1 MDRNLKM
8 ILSKVKSVQLGLL
21 RCQKDDQKLL
31 LQTRA
36 GTLNEQVNC
45 IVDNKSV
52 DVSLLSSNVNLI
64 QKDKD
69 DFLYITCR
77 VTDQVVRNTAIIVSM
92 EVLKA
97 SWFTRMTRGSVTWLK
112 EKYTYDALSGEIDL
126 AS

>member
-1 MDRNLKM
+1 MDRNLKK

>member
-1 MDRNLKM
+1 MDRNLKK

-21 RCQKDDQKLL
+21 RCQKDDKKLL

-36 GTLNEQVNC
+36 GTVNEQVNC
-45 IVDNKSV
+45 IVENKSV
-52 DVSLLSSNVNLI
+52 EGDLLASNVNLI

-69 DFLYITCR
+69 DYLYITCR
-77 VTDQVVRNTAIIVSM
+77 VTDQVVRNTATIVSM

-112 EKYTYDALSGEIDL
+112 EKYTYDALSEEIDL

>member
-1 MDRNLKM
+1 MDRNLKK

-45 IVDNKSV
+45 IVENKSV
-52 DVSLLSSNVNLI
+52 EGGLLASNVNLI

-69 DFLYITCR
+69 DYLYITCR
-77 VTDQVVRNTAIIVSM
+77 VTDQVVRNTATIVSM

-112 EKYTYDALSGEIDL
+112 EKYTYDALSEEIDL

>member
-1 MDRNLKM
+1 MDRNLKK

-45 IVDNKSV
+45 IVENKSV
-52 DVSLLSSNVNLI
+52 DVGLLSSNVNLI